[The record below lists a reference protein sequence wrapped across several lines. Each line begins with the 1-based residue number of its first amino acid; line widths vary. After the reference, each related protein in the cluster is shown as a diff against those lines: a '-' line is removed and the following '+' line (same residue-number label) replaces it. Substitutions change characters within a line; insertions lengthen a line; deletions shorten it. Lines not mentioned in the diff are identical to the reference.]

1 MTPVTATASVAA
13 MTAEQRWAEQLAA
26 WAIPDEIL
34 AQAPESPWIHPV
46 RMFTVTGDEPDSPSR
61 RRALEALPDGGS
73 VLDVGS
79 GGGRASLALVPPAG
93 RLVAVDSR
101 EEMLRAYADAADAR
115 GVRHEEHLGRWP
127 DVEAGV
133 PVADVVV
140 CHHVVYDVAPLT
152 AFAQDGDAVVR
163 ARPVR
168 TVEVPEALPVRRETR
183 ERMARGQLEHDPS
196 GRVPVE
202 RLREAGLDAHA
213 DVWDDDWSARRV
225 LTAEEHARFTR
236 IRLCLPESREA
247 EVAAAL
253 ADAPETPRRTATV
266 WWDR

>member
-101 EEMLRAYADAADAR
+101 EEMLRADAR
-115 GVRHEEHLGRWP
+115 GVLHEEHLGRWP

-152 AFAQDGDAVVR
+152 AFAQALDRHAIRRVVLELPARHPLAGLAPYWKSFWDLDRPDGPSSDDCVAV
-163 ARPVR
+163 
-168 TVEVPEALPVRRETR
+168 L
-183 ERMARGQLEHDPS
+183 H
-196 GRVPVE
+196 
-202 RLREAGLDAHA
+202 EAGLDAHA

-225 LTAEEHARFTR
+225 LTPEEHARFTR
-236 IRLCLPESREA
+236 IRLCLPESREP

-253 ADAPETPRRTATV
+253 AAAPDAGPRRTATV